1 MITQQCNR
9 CKKKDTYPSGGK
21 PSLFASER
29 ESFCKSCNAGWVTIE
44 TTMHETFSNNLN
56 TRRDKYFRLEG
67 DTP

>member
-9 CKKKDTYPSGGK
+9 CKKKETYTTGGK
-21 PSLFASER
+21 PVLFASAHDD
-29 ESFCKSCNAGWVTIE
+29 FCKACMAGWATIE
-44 TTMHETFSNNLN
+44 ATMREAFVNNMN